1 MRLTAKILSWIL
13 GSTLVVMLTFAS
25 LAIYMLEKNL
35 RAEALNSHKLI
46 YTLFVP
52 SVTRYLW
59 EFDISGIRETLS
71 NIIENNY
78 AYKIYIFDSD
88 SSLVT
93 YLGKDP
99 KSEKISNNYDKNKEN
114 EIKEIITPEKKK
126 KLENKLL
133 KSEESFLYQD
143 NLPNETSRIIG
154 SMIHRKKA
162 NAEPTV
168 IGYFVLDYSTSNIAN
183 AIRAMIRNVVF
194 LALAIT
200 VMIVF
205 SIGLLLR
212 KTLINSI
219 LRLSQASLN
228 ISRGKFIKIPERLG
242 SRDEMKD
249 LVKNFN
255 IMSSQIEENQ
265 DNLKNLAEEG
275 MKVSST
281 FSIEDLGKQLSESL
295 EKIAKRK
302 LNTEFYVIHYLLQFT
317 STEGFHEILKA
328 DETGEDNFLALDNIE
343 DEPLGR
349 KRFYIKDNGTGEVS
363 AIIQIDDIRQIY
375 QFSYNAAESVYS
387 AIRAL
392 QISVSNALD
401 NIRFIKEQKEQQRLI
416 GEQETARLVQ
426 NNLMPK
432 SDFRVIGDFE
442 LANHFEAADKCAGDW
457 WNYYTLTNDR
467 LLLLLGDVTG
477 HGTAS
482 ALLTAVVKGYCDSI
496 HTQPFI
502 TTKAILSQLDA
513 VVRNSGDGN
522 KVMTMFA
529 AVLDPINKTI
539 EFSNAAHNFP
549 ITIKKKQGKN
559 TLSKLIAQGKPLG
572 FDMTPTAEL
581 SSQNYEQRN
590 VVLENG
596 DALIIYSD
604 GLIEALN
611 NSGEEFSEKRLKM
624 IILNKA
630 ESSVTEIKN
639 EIIKEFRDFTFPNKL
654 MDDVTFIVCRFK
666 KIEDA

>member
-1 MRLTAKILSWIL
+1 MRLTAKILSWLL
-13 GSTLVVMLTFAS
+13 GSTLVVMLSFAS

-46 YTLFVP
+46 YTLFLP

-59 EFDISGIRETLS
+59 EFDITGIKETLS

-78 AYKIYIFDSD
+78 ANKIYIFDAD
-88 SSLVT
+88 STLVT
-93 YLGKDP
+93 FLYKDP
-99 KSEKISNNYDKNKEN
+99 KTGKISNSNNASI
-114 EIKEIITPEKKK
+114 IKETENIITLDKKKSLEKK
-126 KLENKLL
+126 LYNDEEN
-133 KSEESFLYQD
+133 FLYQD

-154 SMIHRKKA
+154 SMLHRKRA
-162 NAEPTV
+162 NAEPSV
-168 IGYFVLDYSTSNIAN
+168 IGYFVLDYSTSNISN
-183 AIRAMIRNVVF
+183 AIKAMIRNVVF
-194 LALAIT
+194 LTLCIT

-205 SIGLLLR
+205 AIGLLLR

-219 LRLSQASLN
+219 LKLSQASLN
-228 ISRGKFIKIPERLG
+228 ISRGKFIKIPERHG

-265 DNLKNLAEEG
+265 ENLKNIAEEG
-275 MKVSST
+275 IKISST
-281 FSIEDLGKQLSESL
+281 FSIEDLAKQISESL
-295 EKIAKRK
+295 SKIAKRN
-302 LNTEFYVIHYLLQFT
+302 LNTEFYVINSLLHFA
-317 STEGFHEILKA
+317 SAEGFHEILKSE
-328 DETGEDNFLALDNIE
+328 ETGENLFLAPDDFE
-343 DEPLGR
+343 GDPTGK
-349 KRFYIKDNGTGEVS
+349 KRFSISDNGTGEVC
-363 AIIQIDDIRQIY
+363 AIIQISDIRQIY
-375 QFSYNAAESVYS
+375 QFSYTAAESVYS

-401 NIRFIKEQKEQQRLI
+401 NMRFVKEQKEQQRLI
-416 GEQETARLVQ
+416 SEQETARLVQ

-432 SDFRVIGDFE
+432 SDFRTIGDFE
-442 LANHFEAADKCAGDW
+442 LANHFEAADECAGDW
-457 WNYYTLTNDR
+457 WNYYKLTNDR

-496 HTQPFI
+496 HTQPDI
-502 TTKAILSQLDA
+502 TTKAILSQLDS

-549 ITIKKKQGKN
+549 ITIKKKQEKN
-559 TLSKLIAQGKPLG
+559 SLSKLIAQGKPLG
-572 FDMTPTAEL
+572 FDMTPTPEQ
-581 SSQNYEQRN
+581 SSQIYEQRN
-590 VVLENG
+590 VTLENG
-596 DALIIYSD
+596 DVLIIFSD

-611 NSGEEFSEKRLKM
+611 TSGEEFSERRLKT
-624 IILNKA
+624 IILKMA
-630 ESSVTEIKN
+630 ENSVTEIKN
-639 EIIKEFRDFTFPNKL
+639 EIIKEFREYTFPNKL
-654 MDDVTFIVCRFK
+654 MDDVTFLVCRYK
-666 KIEDA
+666 KIS